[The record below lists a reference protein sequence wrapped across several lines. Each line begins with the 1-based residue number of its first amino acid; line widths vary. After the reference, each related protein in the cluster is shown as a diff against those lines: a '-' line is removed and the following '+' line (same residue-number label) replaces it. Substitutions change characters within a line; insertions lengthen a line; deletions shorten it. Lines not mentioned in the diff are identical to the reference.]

1 MRVRVGELEVD
12 GCDDED
18 GLVEGHVQLA
28 QRRRVV
34 AHEGVHVL
42 QRLARVRLK
51 VGLGPRVRARVRL
64 RPRVLPR
71 LRVLLRRV
79 PSSAPCRR

>member
-12 GCDDED
+12 GCNDED

-51 VGLGPRVRARVRL
+51 VGLGPRVRARVRI
-64 RPRVLPR
+64 R
-71 LRVLLRRV
+71 LRVLLRLRLRRV